1 MTDIDLDKLEA
12 PTDAQIDHA
21 IRQTEYKYFG
31 DYEFNEE
38 QHLAVETLVR
48 AASALSAARASAREA
63 AAEIER
69 LRSALEPFAIHAN
82 HYDHRLPGSTIGGS
96 VSNGLPAS
104 RLTVAH
110 LRAARAAQMDGA
122 TNG

>member
-1 MTDIDLDKLEA
+1 MTDI
-12 PTDAQIDHA
+12 
-21 IRQTEYKYFG
+21 
-31 DYEFNEE
+31 
-38 QHLAVETLVR
+38 VERLKD
-48 AASALSAARASAREA
+48 AAREIEIDGTPSQVGLTATEAREA

-69 LRSALEPFAIHAN
+69 LRSALEPFAVHAN

>member
-31 DYEFNEE
+31 DYEFSEE
-38 QHLAVETLVR
+38 QSLAVETLVR

-63 AAEIER
+63 AAEIEGLKVILQR
-69 LRSALEPFAIHAN
+69 IAN
-82 HYDHRLPGSTIGGS
+82 SPITEDNPHWWRWAEE
-96 VSNGLPAS
+96 VK
-104 RLTVAH
+104 RV
-110 LRAARAAQMDGA
+110 ARAAQMDGEGA
-122 TNG
+122 